1 MHAEGGFDEERTLY
15 AVRCIAS
22 DKKKHEQIREAFGAR
37 GMVVQVPGSKS
48 ITNRALLLAT
58 LAEGRSVLR
67 GALFSDDSRYL
78 LSCIRELGFA
88 MHVDEAKRRIEI
100 SGCGGRVPKEEASV
114 YVGSA
119 GTAARFLSAYLGV
132 SQGTYHLD
140 ASSQMRRRPMAPL
153 LHCLRELGC
162 AVRCEETEDH
172 FPFTLSGNGFGTQQ
186 ITVDIKDSSQFLS
199 ALLIVSVLA
208 RQGLSIQVQ
217 GSHGM
222 AYIEMTEK
230 MMAQFGVCLQR
241 SAENCYHITAGQR
254 YQAREYQIEPDVSAA
269 CYFYAMAPLLG
280 IRVLVEQVHFASL
293 QGDVE
298 FLRILQRMGCQVQE
312 EAAGIA
318 VSGPVDGRFRGVDAD
333 LSACSDQAI
342 TLAALAPFA
351 DGPTVIRGIG
361 HIRHQE
367 SDRMSAIATELGK
380 MGITCQMGADF
391 IRIEPG
397 RPRPT
402 VVETYEDHR
411 IAMGFSLIGLRAE
424 GIVISNPLCCKK
436 TFEEY
441 FDVLDQLFWR
451 KR

>member
-1 MHAEGGFDEERTLY
+1 M
-15 AVRCIAS
+15 
-22 DKKKHEQIREAFGAR
+22 
-37 GMVVQVPGSKS
+37 
-48 ITNRALLLAT
+48 
-58 LAEGRSVLR
+58 
-67 GALFSDDSRYL
+67 
-78 LSCIRELGFA
+78 
-88 MHVDEAKRRIEI
+88 
-100 SGCGGRVPKEEASV
+100 
-114 YVGSA
+114 
-119 GTAARFLSAYLGV
+119 
-132 SQGTYHLD
+132 
-140 ASSQMRRRPMAPL
+140 
-153 LHCLRELGC
+153 
-162 AVRCEETEDH
+162 
-172 FPFTLSGNGFGTQQ
+172 
-186 ITVDIKDSSQFLS
+186 
-199 ALLIVSVLA
+199 
-208 RQGLSIQVQ
+208 
-217 GSHGM
+217 
-222 AYIEMTEK
+222 
-230 MMAQFGVCLQR
+230 
-241 SAENCYHITAGQR
+241 
-254 YQAREYQIEPDVSAA
+254 
-269 CYFYAMAPLLG
+269 
-280 IRVLVEQVHFASL
+280 EQVHFASL